1 MLPCGRTVG
10 NIFHVLLFESS
21 FGLNYMYNFISPFNK
36 RIIVEQS
43 YFNKYIYCLTFST
56 QMIQAFRG
64 RIK

>member
-1 MLPCGRTVG
+1 MLPCGSTVG

-21 FGLNYMYNFISPFNK
+21 FGLNYNFTSPFNK

-43 YFNKYIYCLTFST
+43 NFNKDIYCLTFST